1 MKTLK
6 LWVSPAALIAVWIV
20 AAAFTLSQLATVG
33 LTLDQVTQNVSDDNV
48 ALLDFRRDGGGT
60 GKQMVALVLPA
71 LTMTIGKTEPP
82 LRNRPPAFEEST

>member
-33 LTLDQVTQNVSDDNV
+33 PSLVSTG
-48 ALLDFRRDGGGT
+48 AQPPRLEEQRDFGT
-60 GKQMVALVLPA
+60 
-71 LTMTIGKTEPP
+71 
-82 LRNRPPAFEEST
+82 